1 MEEVFSPMSDVSTAE
16 IAELFALLGEEPAAI
31 RALADALATL
41 QAIQTAKQRLS
52 VLPSTVL
59 RAGLRERA
67 EVLRP

>member
-1 MEEVFSPMSDVSTAE
+1 MSDVSIAE
-16 IAELFALLGEEPAAI
+16 VAELFALLGKEPAAI

-52 VLPSTVL
+52 LLPSPVL

>member
-1 MEEVFSPMSDVSTAE
+1 
-16 IAELFALLGEEPAAI
+16 
-31 RALADALATL
+31 L